1 METIVK
7 TSKTV
12 VAATFIRKKRSK
24 EMGHFGEIK
33 DHLKSCQENCLRRIL
48 TKKSKEDREGQ
59 IGRAKI
65 KIMSTDSR
73 LRT

>member
-12 VAATFIRKKRSK
+12 TAATFIRKKRSK
-24 EMGHFGEIK
+24 VMGHFGEIK

-48 TKKSKEDREGQ
+48 MKKSKENREGP

-65 KIMSTDSR
+65 KIMSTDSP